1 MRSFLKLGFSL
12 PFIFVV
18 SKPPA
23 PLCPLSR
30 RTLQRPLTSPVPG
43 KCKSRPSG
51 QSQQGS
57 RAGRQIHLAPALAP
71 APLSA
76 AYCTSPCSM
85 HNWPLMT
92 SSLSP
97 PPTVPKAPHFNS
109 KPSLSSSFIFPQF
122 SKPFPQFSHPSQA
135 ILSHSHEVL
144 GWLQPRCPTPSGT
157 GMLLLASL
165 MPLL

>member
-97 PPTVPKAPHFNS
+97 PQRQCPKHHVS
-109 KPSLSSSFIFPQF
+109 TPSLPCLHLSYSLNSPSRFLSFLTPLRPSYPIATRCWAGSS
-122 SKPFPQFSHPSQA
+122 
-135 ILSHSHEVL
+135 L
-144 GWLQPRCPTPSGT
+144 GVPHQVG
-157 GMLLLASL
+157 LACCS
-165 MPLL
+165 